1 MSTLDTLDLKK
12 FEAILTAEKTKIERN
27 IALIKV
33 EINSI
38 GMDGEID
45 EIIDMA
51 EIEIENNTD
60 HTLLEKLE
68 NEVEEINAALNR
80 IALGTYGIC
89 EKSGKPIP
97 IERLRANPTARTIIN
112 A

>member
-97 IERLRANPTARTIIN
+97 IERLRANPTARTIVN